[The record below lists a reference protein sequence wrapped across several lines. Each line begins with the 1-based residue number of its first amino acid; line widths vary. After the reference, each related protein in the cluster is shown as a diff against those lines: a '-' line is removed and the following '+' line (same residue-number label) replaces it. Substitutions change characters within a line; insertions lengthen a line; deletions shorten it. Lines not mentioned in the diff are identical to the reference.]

1 MKIIHISNLYFRV
14 VLPMVHVI
22 ESIYDIYVWLI
33 INIKLSLRKIT
44 RTVNLNVKI
53 QLNLSFLIEDL
64 SKPIVYLTNI
74 YLYLN
79 NYFNKIN
86 LAISYNGDIV

>member
-1 MKIIHISNLYFRV
+1 
-14 VLPMVHVI
+14 MVHVI

-53 QLNLSFLIEDL
+53 QLNLSFIIEDL